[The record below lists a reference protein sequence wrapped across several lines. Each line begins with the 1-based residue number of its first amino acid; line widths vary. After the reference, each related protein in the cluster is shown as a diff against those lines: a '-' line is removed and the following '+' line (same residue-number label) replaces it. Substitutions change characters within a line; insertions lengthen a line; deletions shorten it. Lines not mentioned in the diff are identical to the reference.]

1 MEFFI
6 VTLLHNPGA
15 HSRGELMRPIL
26 FVASCALACLASLG
40 QAASFDCSRA
50 ATATEKAICA
60 NPHVSD
66 LDEYLG
72 RYYQAGRATMGR
84 DAAACLAS
92 NQRDWLRSVR
102 NVCKD
107 AACLERVYLSRL
119 AELDP
124 LQAGATAIKN
134 LELPRVKSLVWV
146 IGPAAD
152 TVAAPRNVRR
162 EPMLITGKLVDD
174 VANDDGFVIQDKT
187 GMKHVL
193 LPLMFIDKADG
204 VMLESIAHEPGS
216 HATFE
221 ARGERELPG
230 DGGANFAP
238 SACTFLYRLPK

>member
-1 MEFFI
+1 
-6 VTLLHNPGA
+6 
-15 HSRGELMRPIL
+15 MRL
-26 FVASCALACLASLG
+26 FPVFALCCLGGIA
-40 QAASFDCSRA
+40 QAASFDCSKA

-84 DAAACLAS
+84 DAAACLGS

-102 NVCKD
+102 NLCKN

-124 LQAGATAIKN
+124 LQAGAAAVKN
-134 LELPRVKSLVWV
+134 LELPFVKSMVWI

-162 EPMLITGKLVDD
+162 EPLVVTGKLVDD
-174 VANDDGFVIQDKT
+174 VATGDGFVIQDKA
-187 GMKHVL
+187 GVKHVL
-193 LPLMFIDKADG
+193 LLLMFIDKADG
-204 VMLESIAHEPGS
+204 VMLEAIARDTP
-216 HATFE
+216 ATFE
-221 ARGERELPG
+221 AHGEREIA
-230 DGGANFAP
+230 GGEANFAP

>member
-1 MEFFI
+1 MECFI
-6 VTLLHNPGA
+6 VILLHNPRE
-15 HSRGELMRPIL
+15 HFRGELMRPIL
-26 FVASCALACLASLG
+26 LVASCGLVGLANPG

-60 NPHVSD
+60 NPRVSD

-72 RYYQAGRATMGR
+72 RYYQAGRASMGR

-102 NVCKD
+102 NACKD
-107 AACLERVYLSRL
+107 AACLERVYLLRL

-134 LELPRVKSLVWV
+134 LDLPVVKSLVWV

-162 EPMLITGKLVDD
+162 EPMVITGKLVDD
-174 VANDDGFVIQDKT
+174 VADGDGFVIQDKA
-187 GMKHVL
+187 GVKHVL

-204 VMLESIAHEPGS
+204 VMLESVAHEPAS

-230 DGGANFAP
+230 DGGSNFAP
-238 SACTFLYRLPK
+238 SACTFLYRLAK